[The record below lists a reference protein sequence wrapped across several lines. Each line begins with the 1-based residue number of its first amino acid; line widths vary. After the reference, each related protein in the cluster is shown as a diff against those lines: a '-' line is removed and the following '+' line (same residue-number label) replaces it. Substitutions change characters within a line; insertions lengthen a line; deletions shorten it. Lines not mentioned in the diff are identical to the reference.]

1 MMLELRE
8 FELQDKFASLSK
20 RAKSRAERFHT
31 AILGDVVL
39 EDLILTDLLG
49 RGGGGTLVHACIVKG
64 TRNALTSF
72 IAMLLVSASEPA
84 SERVPGENLTCWWA
98 HTHTHA

>member
-1 MMLELRE
+1 VMLELRE

-64 TRNALTSF
+64 TRNF
-72 IAMLLVSASEPA
+72 IAMLLVSASMRA
-84 SERVPGENLTCWWA
+84 SQRVPGENLTC
-98 HTHTHA
+98 